1 MSEEKDPDSENNSE
15 EDIVIKFT
23 SSQKERW
30 GERVKKVVFDSTEEY
45 VDGSFT
51 GNVNPEIMELVQ
63 SNIVT
68 DEVLS
73 IEDYEIRME
82 KCHRS
87 LIEWINDRTTGV
99 HILFIMTFVEHFM
112 QVIFSEVFSVTNT
125 DMPDNY
131 EDNSF
136 YA

>member
-23 SSQKERW
+23 PSQKERW

-45 VDGSFT
+45 VDGSFM

-82 KCHRS
+82 K
-87 LIEWINDRTTGV
+87 
-99 HILFIMTFVEHFM
+99 
-112 QVIFSEVFSVTNT
+112 
-125 DMPDNY
+125 
-131 EDNSF
+131 
-136 YA
+136 